1 MAFGTA
7 EYTNEQIKEI
17 KEAFKKN
24 DITDGYPLKPE
35 IDLSPDKADIFSRT
49 KKIFAQYWKDNL
61 KNLGINQ
68 SMKNYSKDHPVNFL
82 MNVDGKIL
90 SEVIA
95 ELYDQLNVESDVD
108 FIDTFCGMYQKP
120 LMISVEGYAKKLG
133 KTPDDLADEELMFV
147 IDKVAGIII
156 EETLKVVM
164 IGQQVPE
171 LFDLSHKA
179 AVIEDFNENQK
190 ENHPKIDFE
199 RKMYGLRR
207 KFDCLLSFEEL
218 AESDLVGLSP
228 EDEIE
233 EISDSDFGKI
243 LVGFLNTLD
252 ETDRMI
258 CYMKMDGK
266 TQYEIARELGY
277 KNHSAVTKRMA
288 KIKEKITVYIEKLN
302 I

>member
-17 KEAFKKN
+17 KNIFKKN
-24 DITDGYPLKPE
+24 DITEGCPLKPE
-35 IDLSPDKADIFSRT
+35 IDLPPDKADVFNRT

-61 KNLGINQ
+61 KGLGINQ

-82 MNVDGKIL
+82 MNVDGNIL

-108 FIDTFCGMYQKP
+108 FIDAFCAMYQKP
-120 LMISVEGYAKKLG
+120 LMIGVEGYAKKLG

-164 IGQQVPE
+164 IGQRVPE
-171 LFDLSHKA
+171 LFDLSHKT

-218 AESDLVGLSP
+218 AENDLVELSP
-228 EDEIE
+228 EDEAF
-233 EISDSDFGKI
+233 EISELDFDKI
-243 LVGFLNTLD
+243 MVSILDTLD
-252 ETDRMI
+252 DTDRTI
-258 CYMKMDGK
+258 CSMKMEGK

-288 KIKEKITVYIEKLN
+288 KIKEKIIKYCESID

>member
-24 DITDGYPLKPE
+24 DITDGYPLKSE
-35 IDLSPDKADIFSRT
+35 IDLPPDKADIFNRT
-49 KKIFAQYWKDNL
+49 KRIFARYWKDNL
-61 KNLGINQ
+61 KGLGINQ
-68 SMKNYSKDHPVNFL
+68 SMKNYSKDYPVNFL

-90 SEVIA
+90 SKVIA
-95 ELYDQLNVESDVD
+95 ELYSQINVESDVD
-108 FIDTFCGMYQKP
+108 FIDAFCGMYQKP
-120 LMISVEGYAKKLG
+120 LMSGVEGYAKKLG
-133 KTPDDLADEELMFV
+133 KAPDDLADEELLFV
-147 IDKVAGIII
+147 IDKVAGIVI

-171 LFDLSHKA
+171 LFDLSHKT

-190 ENHPKIDFE
+190 ENHPKIDFL
-199 RKMYGLRR
+199 RKQYGLRR

-218 AESDLVGLSP
+218 DENDLVGLSP
-228 EDEIE
+228 EDEVF
-233 EISDSDFGKI
+233 EISEPDFDKI
-243 LVGFLNTLD
+243 MVGFLDTLD
-252 ETDRMI
+252 DTDKTI
-258 CYMKMDGK
+258 CCMKMDGK

-288 KIKEKITVYIEKLN
+288 KIKEKIPSYIEKLN

>member
-17 KEAFKKN
+17 KEAFKNN
-24 DITDGYPLKPE
+24 DITAGYPLKPE
-35 IDLSPDKADIFSRT
+35 IDLPPEKADIFNRT

-61 KNLGINQ
+61 KGLGINQ

-82 MNVDGKIL
+82 MNADGKIL

-95 ELYDQLNVESDVD
+95 ELYGQLNVESDVD
-108 FIDTFCGMYQKP
+108 FIDAFCGMYQKP
-120 LMISVEGYAKKLG
+120 LMVGVEGYAKKIG
-133 KTPDDLADEELMFV
+133 KTPDDLADEELLFV
-147 IDKVAGIII
+147 IDSVAGIII

-171 LFDLSHKA
+171 LFDLSHKT
-179 AVIEDFNENQK
+179 AVIEDFNENQN

-228 EDEIE
+228 EDEAF
-233 EISDSDFGKI
+233 EISDFDSSKI
-243 LVGFLNTLD
+243 LVGFLDTLD
-252 ETDRMI
+252 DTDRMI

-277 KNHSAVTKRMA
+277 KNHSTVAKRMA
-288 KIKEKITVYIEKLN
+288 KIKEKIPAYIKKLN

>member
-1 MAFGTA
+1 MGFRKAK
-7 EYTNEQIKEI
+7 YTPEQIKEI
-17 KEAFKKN
+17 KKVVKEN
-24 DITDGYPLKPE
+24 DITEGYPLESEVDLPPE
-35 IDLSPDKADIFSRT
+35 KADIFSRT

-61 KNLGINQ
+61 KGLGINQ
-68 SMKNYSKDHPVNFL
+68 SMKNFSKEHPVNFL

-108 FIDTFCGMYQKP
+108 FIDAFCGMYQKP
-120 LMISVEGYAKKLG
+120 LMIGVEGYAKKLF
-133 KTPDDLADEELMFV
+133 KAPEDLADEELVFV

-164 IGQQVPE
+164 IGQQVRE
-171 LFDLSHKA
+171 LFALSYKT
-179 AVIEDFNENQK
+179 AVVEDFNENQK

-228 EDEIE
+228 EDEIT
-233 EISDSDFGKI
+233 EISDSDFSKI
-243 LVGFLNTLD
+243 LVGFLDTLD
-252 ETDRMI
+252 DTDRTI
-258 CYMKMDGK
+258 CCMKMDGK
-266 TQYEIARELGY
+266 TQYEIARELRY

-288 KIKEKITVYIEKLN
+288 KIKEKIPAYIEKLN